1 MNASMKKIAIGFVL
15 SMLFATGAHVAAQ
28 EKVVLRHSFN
38 NQLDHP
44 EGIGAQKFAE
54 LVSMKSNGRISV
66 KLFAA
71 GVLGGDLQSL
81 SGIRGGNLDMTSMN
95 AGNLNGVAKEF
106 IIFDFPFLFANSKEA
121 DAIMDGPIGK
131 KMLDKLPEYGI
142 VGLAYFDNGF
152 RNVTNSKRPVNK
164 AEDLK
169 GLKLRVMQNPICID
183 MFNTLGANATP
194 MPFPEVFTALEQK
207 TIDGQENPARTIE
220 ASKLHEV
227 QKYITLTQHMYNP
240 MALMMSKKTWD
251 KFSPEDQK
259 VLRESAQEAAVF
271 QRAASRE
278 QNQQAIERMRKAG
291 LQVNELSTHEQA
303 VLREKVKPV
312 TDKYAKEVVGES
324 LYKEFVDEITK
335 ARTKK

>member
-1 MNASMKKIAIGFVL
+1 MNVRVRKIVLGVASVT
-15 SMLFATGAHVAAQ
+15 LFAAGTAVYAQ
-28 EKVVLRHSFN
+28 QKVLRHSFN

-54 LVSMKSNGRISV
+54 LVAKKSNDRIVV
-66 KLFAA
+66 KLFPA

-81 SGIRGGNLDMTSMN
+81 SGIRAGNLDMTSMN

-106 IIFDFPFLFANSKEA
+106 IVFDFPFLFPGSKEA
-121 DAIMDGPIGK
+121 DAVMDGPVGK
-131 KMLDKLPEYGI
+131 KMFDKLPEYGI

-152 RNVTNSKRPVNK
+152 RNLTNSKRPIAKV
-164 AEDLK
+164 EDAK
-169 GLKLRVMQNPICID
+169 GLKIRVMQNPICID

-194 MPFPEVFTALEQK
+194 MPFPEVFTALEQR

-220 ASKLHEV
+220 ASKIYEV
-227 QKYITLTQHMYNP
+227 QKYMTLTRHMYNP

-259 VLRESAQEAAVF
+259 ILREAAQEAAVY
-271 QRAASRE
+271 QRKASRE
-278 QNQQAIERMRKAG
+278 QNQQAIERMQKAG
-291 LQVNELSTHEQA
+291 MQVNELSAQEQA

-312 TDKYAKEVVGES
+312 TDKYIQEVGAG
-324 LYKEFVDEITK
+324 LYKEFVDEIAK
-335 ARTKK
+335 AHGK